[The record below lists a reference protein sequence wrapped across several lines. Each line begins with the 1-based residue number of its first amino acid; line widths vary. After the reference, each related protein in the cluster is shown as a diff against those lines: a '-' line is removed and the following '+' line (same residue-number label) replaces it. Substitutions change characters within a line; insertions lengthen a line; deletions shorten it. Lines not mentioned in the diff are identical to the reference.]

1 MRLAIVG
8 KTRSG
13 KSTALHH
20 ILSHALRHNWGG
32 VLLLDGKGC
41 ELHHYAH
48 LPGVTYYG
56 MDQIDQWATALEAH
70 VEHMAARYRNLVSRG
85 LREAA
90 PSDPR
95 WLIVADE
102 VQQGTRDD
110 DHGKN
115 IRKTLMSISEQGAAL
130 GDILVIATQREI
142 NAIPPSARANFTGW
156 LRMLGHGYFHLR
168 VDGQPTL
175 SGRTGDITPVDALAT
190 IHQGVTPLPLTT
202 AHLADILGSI
212 AVQTTRAP
220 ATLYL
225 GTPGSGKTWHLNHHA
240 PQHGVTRRIYVDLAQ
255 PHRQALMSLIE
266 SAGAM
271 APQRTPIL
279 QLVEIAALAM
289 QAESTLLL
297 LDNLDQAS
305 EGMIPTVERLIEAAA
320 EVALAATT
328 PQKAA
333 AQRKI
338 QPLVSRVK
346 LCEIKP
352 LSRAEALCLIRQ
364 HLPINVADPKATERR
379 ILELGQGHPATL
391 VDLARRT
398 QRGTLDEVR
407 EYQSTQNQPINL
419 GWLLIFPLFIGLLM
433 WRADGYFLAACGMV
447 AFFILRR
454 LVWMQLMKAWGSR

>member
-1 MRLAIVG
+1 MRVAIVG

-13 KSTALHH
+13 KSTALHRL
-20 ILSHALRHNWGG
+20 LSHALRHGWAGI
-32 VLLLDGKGC
+32 LLLDGKGC
-41 ELHHYAH
+41 ELHHYAP

-56 MDQIDQWATALEAH
+56 MDQIAQWAAALDAH
-70 VEHMAARYRNLVSRG
+70 VIHMATRYRDLVNRG

-90 PSDPR
+90 AGDPR

-110 DHGKN
+110 DHGKT
-115 IRKTLMSISEQGAAL
+115 IRKALMTISEQGAAL
-130 GDILVIATQREI
+130 GDMFLVATQREV
-142 NAIPPSARANFTGW
+142 NAVPPSARYNINVW
-156 LRMLGHGYFHLR
+156 LRMLGQGYFHLQ

-175 SGRTGDITPVDALAT
+175 SGRTGDITPVAALA
-190 IHQGVTPLPLTT
+190 IIQQGTPPLPLTT
-202 AHLADILGSI
+202 AHLAEMLGCI

-225 GTPGSGKTWHLNHHA
+225 GAPGSGKTWQLHHHT
-240 PQHGVTRRIYVDLAQ
+240 PQHTLARRIYVDLAQ
-255 PHRQALMSLIE
+255 PHRQAVVSLIE
-266 SAGAM
+266 AAGAV
-271 APQRTPIL
+271 APQRTPIP
-279 QLVEIAALAM
+279 QLVEIAALAL
-289 QAESTLLL
+289 QAQSTLLL
-297 LDNLDQAS
+297 LDNLHQAS
-305 EGMIPTVERLIEAAA
+305 EGLIPTVERLIEAAA
-320 EVALAATT
+320 EVALAATP

-333 AQRKI
+333 EQRKL

-346 LCEIKP
+346 SCELKP
-352 LSRAEALCLIRQ
+352 LSRAEALGLVRQ
-364 HLPINVADPKATERR
+364 HLPATLADPQATERR

-407 EYQSTQNQPINL
+407 DYQSAQNQPINL
-419 GWLLIFPLFIGLLM
+419 GWLLVFPLFILLLM

-454 LVWMQLMKAWGSR
+454 LAWQQLRKAWESR